1 MAIKQRKQITGTTSQ
16 INSFAGHEGV
26 LAFDKQTKHLHVLS
40 GTAGTTTKLANMS
53 DIPAPVDISGKAD
66 KTYVDTQLATKEAK
80 GTAYTKVESDGKY
93 STKDEVTNGLAGKAP
108 STHTH
113 TKSQI
118 TDFPTIPD
126 TSGLIP
132 KIGNRGSLK
141 GFEGSTQGTTVNDS
155 SPDTQHTNSNVTVQN
170 GTNNATASW
179 TKVVDMTAGTVTLG
193 SNWVWSGGKAPTLK
207 YPGVL
212 TCHWNG
218 GNNKGIAVYTAGAS

>member
-1 MAIKQRKQITGTTSQ
+1 MAIAVDKNYDKAQRKISTANLAQFAGVDCQLLVEKETHRPVIMNGTTLGGAFKCVSTAEVNAVQ
-16 INSFAGHEGV
+16 ETANS
-26 LAFDKQTKHLHVLS
+26 
-40 GTAGTTTKLANMS
+40 
-53 DIPAPVDISGKAD
+53 
-66 KTYVDTQLATKEAK
+66 TYATK
-80 GTAYTKVESDGKY
+80 T
-93 STKDEVTNGLAGKAP
+93 EVTQGLAGKAP
-108 STHTH
+108 NDHTH

-132 KIGNRGSLK
+132 KVGYRGSLK
-141 GFEGSTQGTTVNDS
+141 GFEGSTKGATVNDTS
-155 SPDTQHTNSNVTVQN
+155 ADTQHTGSNVTVKN
-170 GTNNATASW
+170 GANNADRSW